1 MFCRA
6 KSVEQG
12 SLTTLREKFV
22 KIGGKAV
29 GHGRYVTFQVAEVAV
44 PREPFRKI
52 WTNGRPN
59 EARSPRSGHRMA
71 AQGMP
76 FPWRWN
82 GGTIFLNLE
91 VIWDNVGI
99 VTSASIFVTGSR
111 LRPDNFQNELDRL
124 EGRLS

>member
-1 MFCRA
+1 MLCRA

-22 KIGGKAV
+22 KIGAKAV
-29 GHGRYVTFQVAEVAV
+29 SHGRYVTFQVAEVAV

-59 EARSPRSGHRMA
+59 EARSPKSGHRMA

-82 GGTIFLNLE
+82 GGTISSNLW
-91 VIWDNVGI
+91 VIWGMLV
-99 VTSASIFVTGSR
+99 
-111 LRPDNFQNELDRL
+111 
-124 EGRLS
+124 